1 MPNLYISKFFVLQW
15 TIEANVL
22 IEKLKEN
29 TFCLFSKQGKYFAVK
44 TQGFEQKWQMQIF
57 SKNFSPFRAE
67 WERKILLI
75 EVATNTLLSI
85 SWDTQ
90 TLSENALKLTVCKET
105 IQKTKVTISAN
116 KLLEMK
122 LRLNIVWYLVGRLG
136 TQYSI
141 SRT

>member
-1 MPNLYISKFFVLQW
+1 MPSFKGSDNLVL
-15 TIEANVL
+15 
-22 IEKLKEN
+22 
-29 TFCLFSKQGKYFAVK
+29 YFK
-44 TQGFEQKWQMQIF
+44 
-57 SKNFSPFRAE
+57 
-67 WERKILLI
+67 
-75 EVATNTLLSI
+75 
-85 SWDTQ
+85 
-90 TLSENALKLTVCKET
+90 ENALKLTVCKET